1 MSDLIRGN
9 TSHPYQ
15 YTAITSMDGAN
26 ADMLMDYGILR
37 LNQGHV
43 FKDNAALEKAH
54 LLVRPGERAGGRRT
68 LPGAQKLLTW
78 RLSSSTP
85 TGHPVTITGLC
96 QIAGMP
102 DAHGQRQRLWLP
114 HLPA

>member
-9 TSHPYQ
+9 ISHPYQ

-43 FKDNAALEKAH
+43 FKDNAALEKAY
-54 LLVRPGERAGGRRT
+54 LPNGKGIAETVRQT
-68 LPGAQKLLTW
+68 L
-78 RLSSSTP
+78 
-85 TGHPVTITGLC
+85 
-96 QIAGMP
+96 
-102 DAHGQRQRLWLP
+102 
-114 HLPA
+114 